1 MNPKYNLLTKLDVI
15 TDVIKEIEDNIPSQ
29 AGGHYYT
36 ALNVLAEIEDKTR
49 AELQSSLVKTPQQK
63 SLFN

>member
-1 MNPKYNLLTKLDVI
+1 
-15 TDVIKEIEDNIPSQ
+15 
-29 AGGHYYT
+29 
-36 ALNVLAEIEDKTR
+36 LAEIEDKTR